1 MLSVVIP
8 SYKEED
14 MIEKTAKT
22 ITSILR
28 DRDIDYELIF
38 VDDGSTDSTWDKIL
52 GQSAKNPKV
61 RGLRFSRNFGK
72 EAAIVAGLEHIKG
85 DCCVLIDCD
94 LQHPPEI
101 IPQMYDKW
109 LQGIQIVEAEKA
121 DRGKESWFRK
131 TATSVFYKMISKA
144 VGIDMERSSDFK
156 LMDKKVVEAVLR
168 LPERRAFFR
177 AVSAWVGFKKDV
189 VEFEVQEREA
199 GASKWS
205 TKDLIRYAIRNIA
218 AFSTSAMQFA
228 SVIGSLSIITALILA
243 IIRAIEII
251 FTDKVFTLNYIILIS
266 IFLMSGIILVFQ
278 GVTAYYID
286 YILEETK
293 ARPRYIVA
301 DEV

>member
-1 MLSVVIP
+1 MLFVVIP

-14 MIEKTAKT
+14 MIEKTSNT
-22 ITSILR
+22 IAYILE

-52 GQSAKNPKV
+52 KQRSENPKI

-101 IPQMYDKW
+101 IPKMYDKW
-109 LQGIQIVEAEKA
+109 LEGIQIVEAEKA
-121 DRGKESWFRK
+121 DRGRESLFRRY
-131 TATSVFYKMISKA
+131 ATRVFYKMIGKA

-177 AVSAWVGFKKDV
+177 AVSAWVGFKKAV
-189 VEFEVQEREA
+189 MEFEVQEREA

-218 AFSTSAMQFA
+218 AFSSTAMQFA
-228 SVIGSLSIITALILA
+228 SVIGSLSIATALIL
-243 IIRAIEII
+243 ILVRGVELI
-251 FTDKVFTLNYIILIS
+251 FTDKVFSLDYIILIS
-266 IFLMSGIILVFQ
+266 IFLMSGVILVFQ
-278 GVTAYYID
+278 GITAYYID

>member
-14 MIEKTAKT
+14 MIEKTSNT
-22 ITSILR
+22 IAYILE

-52 GQSAKNPKV
+52 KQRSENPKI

-101 IPQMYDKW
+101 IPKMYDKW
-109 LQGIQIVEAEKA
+109 LEGIQIVEAEKA
-121 DRGKESWFRK
+121 DRGRESLFRRY
-131 TATSVFYKMISKA
+131 ATRVFYKMIGKA

-177 AVSAWVGFKKDV
+177 AVSAWVGFKKAV

-218 AFSTSAMQFA
+218 TFSSTAMQFA
-228 SVIGSLSIITALILA
+228 SVIGSLSIATALIKGAGQKLK
-243 IIRAIEII
+243 
-251 FTDKVFTLNYIILIS
+251 F
-266 IFLMSGIILVFQ
+266 
-278 GVTAYYID
+278 
-286 YILEETK
+286 
-293 ARPRYIVA
+293 
-301 DEV
+301 